1 MTRQKTFMRPNIPC
15 ALNRYPWGPT
25 VNSFSNAPTGTKSH
39 ISRNKAANFLQAGGY
54 LHSLSDTEPLP
65 YAPPKSRNDSFPMN
79 HLPIAKEALCA
90 QAQAI
95 SQLAERLDGEFQRAV
110 ELILGCKGR
119 AAVCGMGKS
128 GLIGQKM
135 VATFASTGTPSLF
148 LHPAE
153 AFHGD
158 LGMLKPIDVLI
169 LISYS
174 GETEEVIKLIPSLKS
189 FGNKIIAMTGN
200 GQSTLAKHA
209 DIWLDISV
217 EREVCPNN
225 LAPTTSTLATMA
237 MGDALAVALISA
249 LDFKPMDFARYH
261 PGGSLGRKLLT
272 RVSDVMHTNIPKVTR
287 TTSIHDCLLVMTSSR
302 LGLALVMGNDKLIGI
317 VTDGDLRRALL
328 DNPGVV
334 NENVAT
340 FLTPNPHT
348 VKATAQLS
356 EAEAYML
363 EHKIRALPVTAD
375 ASDEVVGVVEIFD

>member
-1 MTRQKTFMRPNIPC
+1 
-15 ALNRYPWGPT
+15 
-25 VNSFSNAPTGTKSH
+25 
-39 ISRNKAANFLQAGGY
+39 
-54 LHSLSDTEPLP
+54 
-65 YAPPKSRNDSFPMN
+65 MN
-79 HLPIAKEALCA
+79 HLLIAKDALAA

-95 SQLAERLDGEFQRAV
+95 GQLAERLDGEFQRAV
-110 ELILGCKGR
+110 ELLLGCKGR

-135 VATFASTGTPSLF
+135 VATFASTGTPSFF

-189 FGNKIIAMTGN
+189 FGNKIIAMTGDGN
-200 GQSTLAKHA
+200 SSLAKHA

-237 MGDALAVALISA
+237 MGDALAVALIEA
-249 LDFKPMDFARYH
+249 LQFKPMDFARYH

-272 RVSDVMHTNIPKVTR
+272 RVRDVMKSPAPVVTPD
-287 TTSIHDCLLVMTSSR
+287 TGFHDCLLIMTQSR
-302 LGLALVMGNDKLIGI
+302 LGLAMVMEGDKLVGI

-328 DNPGVV
+328 ADEGVIHG
-334 NENVAT
+334 NVASFMT
-340 FLTPNPHT
+340 ANPHT
-348 VKATAQLS
+348 IKADAQLA
-356 EAEAYML
+356 EAEEYMRDN
-363 EHKIRALPVTAD
+363 KIRALAVTAED
-375 ASDEVVGVVEIFD
+375 GGAVVGVVEIFD

>member
-1 MTRQKTFMRPNIPC
+1 
-15 ALNRYPWGPT
+15 
-25 VNSFSNAPTGTKSH
+25 
-39 ISRNKAANFLQAGGY
+39 
-54 LHSLSDTEPLP
+54 
-65 YAPPKSRNDSFPMN
+65 MN
-79 HLPIAKEALCA
+79 HLAIAKEALIA

-95 SQLAERLDGEFQRAV
+95 NLLAERIDGEFQRAV

-119 AAVCGMGKS
+119 TAVCGMGKS

-135 VATFASTGTPSLF
+135 VATFASTGTPSFF

-174 GETEEVIKLIPSLKS
+174 GETEEVVKLIPSLKS
-189 FGNKIIAMTGN
+189 FGNKIIAVTGN
-200 GQSTLAKHA
+200 GKSTLAKHA

-237 MGDALAVALISA
+237 MGDALAVALIEA

-272 RVSDVMHTNIPKVTR
+272 RVSDVMKTNTPIVSLE
-287 TTSIHDCLLVMTSSR
+287 TSFHDCLWVMTASR
-302 LGLALVMGNDKLIGI
+302 LGLAVVLDDGKLVGI

-328 DNPGVV
+328 DNPGIVEAKV
-334 NENVAT
+334 SEFMTA
-340 FLTPNPHT
+340 NPHT
-348 VKATAQLS
+348 IKADAQLS
-356 EAEAYML
+356 EAEGYML
-363 EHKIRALPVTAD
+363 DRKIRALPVTAAD
-375 ASDEVVGVVEIFD
+375 SDEIVGVVEIFD

>member
-1 MTRQKTFMRPNIPC
+1 
-15 ALNRYPWGPT
+15 
-25 VNSFSNAPTGTKSH
+25 
-39 ISRNKAANFLQAGGY
+39 
-54 LHSLSDTEPLP
+54 
-65 YAPPKSRNDSFPMN
+65 MN
-79 HLPIAKEALCA
+79 HLTIAKEALCA

-189 FGNKIIAMTGN
+189 FGNKIIAMTGS

-272 RVSDVMHTNIPKVTR
+272 RVSDVMHTNLPKVTR
-287 TTSIHDCLLVMTSSR
+287 ETSFHDCLLVMTSSR
-302 LGLALVMGNDKLIGI
+302 LGLALVMDNDKLIGI

-328 DNPGVV
+328 GNPGVV
-334 NENVAT
+334 NERVVSFMTAS
-340 FLTPNPHT
+340 PHT
-348 VKATAQLS
+348 VKANAQLS

-363 EHKIRALPVTAD
+363 DHKIRALLVTAEG
-375 ASDEVVGVVEIFD
+375 SDEVVGVVEIFD

>member
-1 MTRQKTFMRPNIPC
+1 MK
-15 ALNRYPWGPT
+15 
-25 VNSFSNAPTGTKSH
+25 
-39 ISRNKAANFLQAGGY
+39 
-54 LHSLSDTEPLP
+54 
-65 YAPPKSRNDSFPMN
+65 
-79 HLPIAKEALCA
+79 HLPIAKEALSA

-95 SQLAERLDGEFQRAV
+95 SQLAERLNGEFQSAV
-110 ELILGCKGR
+110 ELILRCKGR
-119 AAVCGMGKS
+119 TVVCGMGKS

-135 VATFASTGTPSLF
+135 VATFASTGTPSFF

-158 LGMLKPIDVLI
+158 LGMLKPIDTLV

-174 GETEEVIKLIPSLKS
+174 GETEELIKLIPSLKS

-237 MGDALAVALISA
+237 MGDALAVALIEA

-272 RVSDVMHTNIPKVTR
+272 RVSDVMHTNIPKVSR
-287 TTSIHDCLLVMTSSR
+287 DTSFHDCLLVMTSSR
-302 LGLALVMGNDKLIGI
+302 LGLALVMDNDKLVGI

-328 DNPGVV
+328 DNPGVI
-334 NENVAT
+334 NENVASFMT
-340 FLTPNPHT
+340 AKPHT
-348 VKATAQLS
+348 VKATAQLC
-356 EAEAYML
+356 EAEAYMQD
-363 EHKIRALPVTAD
+363 HKIRALPVTAEG
-375 ASDEVVGVVEIFD
+375 SDEVVGVVEIFD

>member
-1 MTRQKTFMRPNIPC
+1 
-15 ALNRYPWGPT
+15 
-25 VNSFSNAPTGTKSH
+25 
-39 ISRNKAANFLQAGGY
+39 
-54 LHSLSDTEPLP
+54 
-65 YAPPKSRNDSFPMN
+65 MN
-79 HLPIAKEALCA
+79 HLNIAKESLLA

-95 SQLAERLDGEFQRAV
+95 VQLADRLNGEFQSAV

-119 AAVCGMGKS
+119 TVVCGMGKS

-135 VATFASTGTPSLF
+135 VATFASTGTPSFF

-158 LGMLKPIDVLI
+158 LGMLKPIDVLV

-174 GETEEVIKLIPSLKS
+174 GETEELIKLIPSLKS
-189 FGNKIIAMTGN
+189 FGNKLIAITGS
-200 GQSTLAKHA
+200 GSSTLAKHS

-237 MGDALAVALISA
+237 MGDALAVALIEA
-249 LDFKPMDFARYH
+249 IQFKPMDFARYH

-272 RVSDVMHTNIPKVTR
+272 RVQDVMHSPAPSVTPEA
-287 TTSIHDCLLVMTSSR
+287 SFHDCLMVMTQSR
-302 LGLALVMGNDKLIGI
+302 LGLSIVTENDRLVGI

-328 DNPGVV
+328 EDKGVV
-334 NENVAT
+334 HSKVGDFMTAD
-340 FLTPNPHT
+340 PHT
-348 VKATAQLS
+348 IRADCQFS

-363 EHKIRALPVTAD
+363 DKKIRALAVTDSYGA
-375 ASDEVVGVVEIFD
+375 VVGVVEIFD

>member
-1 MTRQKTFMRPNIPC
+1 
-15 ALNRYPWGPT
+15 
-25 VNSFSNAPTGTKSH
+25 
-39 ISRNKAANFLQAGGY
+39 
-54 LHSLSDTEPLP
+54 
-65 YAPPKSRNDSFPMN
+65 MN
-79 HLPIAKEALCA
+79 HLPIAKDALCA

-95 SQLAERLDGEFQRAV
+95 NQLADRLDGEFQRAV

-158 LGMLKPIDVLI
+158 LGMLKPSDVLI

-200 GQSTLAKHA
+200 GQSTLARHA

-237 MGDALAVALISA
+237 MGDALAVALIAA

-272 RVSDVMHTNIPKVTR
+272 RVSDVMRTNIPKVAR
-287 TTSIHDCLLVMTSSR
+287 ETSFHDCLLVMTSSR
-302 LGLALVMGNDKLIGI
+302 LGLALVMENEKLIGI

-328 DNPGVV
+328 GNPGVV
-334 NENVAT
+334 NEIVEVFMT
-340 FLTPNPHT
+340 SNPHT
-348 VKATAQLS
+348 VKASAQLS
-356 EAEAYML
+356 EAEAYMQD
-363 EHKIRALPVTAD
+363 HKIRALPVTAD
-375 ASDEVVGVVEIFD
+375 GCGEVVGVVEIFD